1 MNKDIKKQHNKTHSN
16 INETPNKTHKHKKKK
31 TLFFIQHQKK
41 QI

>member
-1 MNKDIKKQHNKTHSN
+1 MNKDLKKQHNKTHSN
-16 INETPNKTHKHKKKK
+16 INETLKHINTKKKK